1 MSTKKIIKDAD
12 SILEQIEYHNNLY
25 YNLDAPKIS
34 DSEYDKL
41 LTSLSNLIKDHPKI
55 LKHID
60 LLNKVG
66 GDALAQFTKFTHPS
80 RMLSL
85 DNAMDLDDLINFE
98 KKVKNFLGNKNS
110 DLEYSVEPKIDG
122 LSLNLIY
129 EKGILKEGVTRGNGE
144 VGEVVTN
151 NINTIIEI
159 PKKLKTLNPP
169 NIIEIRGEVFIT
181 RDDFVTLNK
190 NNNIKFANPRNAA
203 AGSLRQLDKDIT
215 ASRPLKFIAHGFG
228 ITEQNNH
235 KTYYETMLE
244 FKSWGIP
251 ISPNLQVIGSI
262 EELSIV
268 HQDIFKNRNDIPYD
282 IDGLVYKVNDLELQS
297 RLSFVGKSPRW
308 AIAHKFAAETAVT
321 EIEKIDIQVGRTG
334 ALTPVARLKTINV
347 GGVLVSNATLH
358 NFDEIAKKDIREGD
372 KVLIERAGDVIPY
385 VIEVVVDKTKK
396 RRSKF
401 KVPTF
406 CPECNST
413 IIREKDEVVLRCSGD
428 LNCKAQKAE
437 RFKHFVSRTA
447 LDIEGL
453 GEKQIELFHQIK
465 LIENFSDIINIKDKK
480 NEIINL
486 EGWGELSFNNVVKS
500 IESKKTIFLS
510 KLIYALG
517 IRHIGE
523 KNAKLIAGN
532 FRTLDDFKDSINV
545 LEKNLLKDKLNN
557 LDGLG
562 PKAVDSFT
570 DYLSVKSNLNEILEL
585 LKVCNVSLEIIKVK
599 KTKISSKSILF
610 TGSLQSM
617 SRAEA
622 KATAERM
629 GAKVVS
635 SISKSTDML
644 IYGDKPGSKLNKAN
658 ELGVRTFS
666 ENEWIEFTKEL

>member
-41 LTSLSNLIKDHPKI
+41 LTSLSNLIKDHPKT

-151 NINTIIEI
+151 NISTIIEI

>member
-41 LTSLSNLIKDHPKI
+41 LTSLSNLIKDHPKT

-151 NINTIIEI
+151 NISTIIEI
-159 PKKLKTLNPP
+159 PKKLKTSNPP
-169 NIIEIRGEVFIT
+169 NMIEIRGEVFIT
-181 RDDFVTLNK
+181 RDDFNTLNK

-570 DYLSVKSNLNEILEL
+570 DYLSVKSNLNEILKL
-585 LKVCNVSLEIIKVK
+585 LKVCNVSLETIKVK

-658 ELGVRTFS
+658 ELGVMTFS

>member
-41 LTSLSNLIKDHPKI
+41 LTSLSNLIKDHPKT

-151 NINTIIEI
+151 NISTIIEI
-159 PKKLKTLNPP
+159 PKKLKTSNPP
-169 NIIEIRGEVFIT
+169 NMIEIRGEVFIT
-181 RDDFVTLNK
+181 RDDFNTLNK

-282 IDGLVYKVNDLELQS
+282 IDGLVYKVNELELQS

-428 LNCKAQKAE
+428 LNCKAQKSE

>member
-1 MSTKKIIKDAD
+1 VSTKKIIKDAD

-41 LTSLSNLIKDHPKI
+41 LTSLSNLIKDHPKT

-144 VGEVVTN
+144 IGEVVTN
-151 NINTIIEI
+151 NISTIIEI

>member
-41 LTSLSNLIKDHPKI
+41 LTSLSNLIKDHPKT

-144 VGEVVTN
+144 IGEVVTN
-151 NINTIIEI
+151 NISTIIEI